1 MDKGMFLSVSI
12 GLVIGLL
19 LSVVLI
25 TVIIRRDNS
34 LKGNYDERQ
43 ELNRGRAFKGGF
55 YTVLIC
61 CGVIWFLGMAK
72 YEFNCDAGFLAGI
85 AASFGLMVYGVIAV
99 ALDAYLALNDRPGTT
114 IGCMAA
120 IAIVNYLV
128 FLMYYNMG
136 FVVRDGKLTSGCV
149 NLMIAIALTV
159 ILGAV
164 LIKRF
169 TDKGGGDEES

>member
-25 TVIIRRDNS
+25 TVIIRSDNS

-61 CGVIWFLGMAK
+61 CGVIWILGMSK

-85 AASFGLMVYGVIAV
+85 AGSFGLMVFGVIAV

-120 IAIVNYLV
+120 IAIVNYLT
-128 FLMYYNMG
+128 FLMNYNIG
-136 FVVRDGKLTSGCV
+136 SVVRDGKLTSGCV
-149 NLMIAIALTV
+149 NLMLAIALTV

-164 LIKRF
+164 LIKRLM
-169 TDKGGGDEES
+169 DKGGGDEES